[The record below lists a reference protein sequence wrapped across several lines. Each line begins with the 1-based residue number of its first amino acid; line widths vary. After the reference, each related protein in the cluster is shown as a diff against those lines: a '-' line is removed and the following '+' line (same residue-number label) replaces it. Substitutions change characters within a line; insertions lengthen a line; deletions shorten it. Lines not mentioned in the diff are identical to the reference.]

1 MLLLLLL
8 GEHIII
14 HCALR
19 ITHTDHHI
27 MLFNLKTWKMGIMN
41 VNLIDGLCAKRPIRV
56 MSISHRSPR
65 SDDPRRHLS
74 SSRSSSL
81 PDEHIPLLSPCIS
94 SSSSFN
100 YVFLVFLCI
109 CLIFCVLP
117 CPFLPSIQS
126 CRSVRLPPLKALSIL
141 CNPTPITFHPLT
153 QILFFFLFSSLL
165 FSYRLDTKRIYSMAS
180 GTEEGSK
187 SIPWRT
193 LRIFRFMLSIIIDS
207 LS

>member
-1 MLLLLLL
+1 MLLLLL

-19 ITHTDHHI
+19 ITHSDHHI
-27 MLFNLKTWKMGIMN
+27 MPFILKTWKIGLMN
-41 VNLIDGLCAKRPIRV
+41 VNLIDGLCAKRPTRV

-65 SDDPRRHLS
+65 SDPRRHLA

-81 PDEHIPLLSPCIS
+81 PDEHVPLLSPCIS

-100 YVFLVFLCI
+100 YGFLVFLCI
-109 CLIFCVLP
+109 YLIFCVLP
-117 CPFLPSIQS
+117 CPYLPSVQP

-141 CNPTPITFHPLT
+141 CNPSPITFHPLT

-165 FSYRLDTKRIYSMAS
+165 IQTRNKTH
-180 GTEEGSK
+180 
-187 SIPWRT
+187 
-193 LRIFRFMLSIIIDS
+193 IFHG
-207 LS
+207 